1 MYGEVKMTKTK
12 NNSLFKFIESIK
24 NKKFK
29 INKNP
34 ESILQIK
41 NIISE
46 LNINESEKEQILNEL
61 LELPEFV
68 RNSIILKIKDA
79 STFRTEN
86 FQIDELIESFKRA
99 EESNNI
105 DEMLKYLELILEL
118 AMINDYFLIFNKLYN
133 KYQHILFDSIKN

>member
-1 MYGEVKMTKTK
+1 MFGEVKMTKTK

-34 ESILQIK
+34 ESKLQIK

>member
-1 MYGEVKMTKTK
+1 K

-34 ESILQIK
+34 ESKLQIK